1 MKPFDYADEKI
12 GQKEIGFALPSL
24 VIGVSILSLPRVV
37 ADTTKFADGWVSV
50 LIAGLL
56 SLLFTWITAT
66 LVSRFPNQSFL
77 DYSSKLISKPL
88 ALSLTLFM
96 ILYFVLFT
104 AFEINYIAILTKQ
117 YLLDETPKEIISF
130 VFLLL
135 VIYAVAG
142 SRAALFR
149 LNILFLPI
157 VVIVLLILLIGAL
170 SVFDPKHLFPLFKT
184 NWMGYLKG
192 VKGSFLAMTGWEI
205 LLIYSALI
213 RPPVKAVKPAIIGM
227 CVPIILYLLLYI
239 VTIGVYS
246 NIVTRNLVFPTVEL
260 AKEVEIPGGIFE
272 RAETL
277 FFTVW
282 IMTIFSTASI
292 FYDVSV
298 MTISSIF
305 KKTKKAIIIFILAP
319 IIYVIS
325 MLPKSFI
332 EVTNFGHFISFM
344 AYFAAFIIPALLLLI
359 AKIRRIREDKEGMA

>member
-12 GQKEIGFALPSL
+12 GQKEIGFAIPSL
-24 VIGVSILSLPRVV
+24 VIGVIILSLPRVI
-37 ADTTKFADGWVSV
+37 ADATEFSDGWVPL
-50 LIAGLL
+50 LISGLFAI
-56 SLLFTWITAT
+56 LFTWMTAS
-66 LVSRFPNQSFL
+66 LVSRFPNQPFF

-88 ALSLTLFM
+88 AFLLTLFM
-96 ILYFVLFT
+96 AFYFIIFT
-104 AFEINYIAILTKQ
+104 AYEVRYIAILTNQ
-117 YLLDETPKEIISF
+117 YLLKDTPGEVISF
-130 VFLLL
+130 DFLLL

-149 LNILFLPI
+149 LNVLFLPI
-157 VVIVLLILLIGAL
+157 VVIVLLILLIGAM
-170 SVFDPKHLFPLFKT
+170 SIFDWKHLFPLFKT
-184 NWMGYLKG
+184 NWKGYAEGMKN
-192 VKGSFLAMTGWEI
+192 SFPAMTGWEI
-205 LLIYSALI
+205 LLFYAALMK
-213 RPPVKAVKPAIIGM
+213 PPVKAVKPAIIGM

-292 FYDVSV
+292 FFDVSV
-298 MTISSIF
+298 MAVNSIF
-305 KKTKKAIIIFILAP
+305 KKAKKVIIIFILAP
-319 IIYVIS
+319 LIYLIG

-332 EVTNFGHFISFM
+332 EVTNFGHFLGLMGFITS
-344 AYFAAFIIPALLLLI
+344 AIIPGSLFLI
-359 AKIRRIREDKEGMA
+359 AKIMGTKGKS